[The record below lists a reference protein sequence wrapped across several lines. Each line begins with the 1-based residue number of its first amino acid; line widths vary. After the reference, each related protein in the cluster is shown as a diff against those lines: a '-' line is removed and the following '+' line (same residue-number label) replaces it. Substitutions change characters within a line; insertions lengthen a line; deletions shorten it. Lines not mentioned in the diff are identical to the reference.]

1 MKNEKLTMK
10 ERPVTPQQVKALHAQ
25 FRRMGFNDEDRH
37 ALIHEFTSGRTDST
51 AGLTKTEAGQLLSR
65 FSREETEYRRG
76 QARALVRQIF
86 ALSFRITC
94 LNKNYTNDTEADFE
108 MNKAKI
114 NQFCRTRSK
123 FRKNLTEMSLE
134 ELKEVKRQFEA
145 MARKEE

>member
-1 MKNEKLTMK
+1 MKNQGLAMK
-10 ERPVTPQQVKALHAQ
+10 DRPITPQQVKALQAQ
-25 FRRMGFNDEDRH
+25 FHKMGFSDEDRH
-37 ALIHEFTSGRTDST
+37 GFISQFTSGRTDST
-51 AGLTKTEAGQLLSR
+51 AGLTKEEAGLLLSR
-65 FSREETEYRRG
+65 FNKESADRIRKE
-76 QARALVRQIF
+76 ARALVKQIF
-86 ALSFRITC
+86 SLSFRISC
-94 LNKNYTNDTEADFE
+94 LNRNYTNDTPEDFE

>member
-1 MKNEKLTMK
+1 MKD
-10 ERPVTPQQVKALHAQ
+10 RPITPQQVKALHAQ
-25 FRRMGFNDEDRH
+25 FRRMGLNDEDRH

-65 FSREETEYRRG
+65 FSREEAEYRRN

-114 NQFCRTRSK
+114 NRFCRTRSR
-123 FRKNLTEMSLE
+123 FRKNLTEMSVE

-145 MARKEE
+145 MARKEWTIKS

>member
-1 MKNEKLTMK
+1 MKNEKLNMK

-51 AGLTKTEAGQLLSR
+51 SGLTKTEAGQLLSR
-65 FSREETEYRRG
+65 FSREEAEYRRG
-76 QARALVRQIF
+76 QARALVKQIF

-94 LNKNYTNDTEADFE
+94 LNKNYTNDTEEDFE

-145 MARKEE
+145 MARKE

>member
-1 MKNEKLTMK
+1 MKTIMK
-10 ERPVTPQQVKALHAQ
+10 ERTVTPQQIKALQAQ
-25 FRRMGFNDEDRH
+25 FHKMGLSDEDRH
-37 ALIHEFTSGRTDST
+37 GFISQFTAGRTDST
-51 AGLTKTEAGQLLSR
+51 AGLTKEEAGLLLTR
-65 FSREETEYRRG
+65 FNREAAEQIRK
-76 QARALVRQIF
+76 QARTLVKQIF
-86 ALSFRITC
+86 SLSFRISC